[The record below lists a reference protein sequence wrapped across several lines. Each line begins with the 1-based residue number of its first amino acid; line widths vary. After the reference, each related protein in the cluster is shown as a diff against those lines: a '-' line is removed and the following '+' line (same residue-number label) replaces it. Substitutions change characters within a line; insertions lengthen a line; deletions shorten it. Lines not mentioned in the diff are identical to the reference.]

1 MLVLSNIFIVQV
13 TNVQEQHNESKR
25 LVGTSN
31 MLEQQALESI
41 EPTLVPPACRGIP
54 VESAGNKTTYNKPR
68 DIITKSPKTQAK
80 SSPIRKQTTLN
91 DNFSVNDSLGEISL
105 TGLYSCPRCNAFET
119 ENVKEFRK
127 HLIKDVN
134 YKM

>member
-1 MLVLSNIFIVQV
+1 
-13 TNVQEQHNESKR
+13 
-25 LVGTSN
+25 

-41 EPTLVPPACRGIP
+41 DTTLVPPACRGIP
-54 VESAGNKTTYNKPR
+54 LEPTDDKTIYNKSR
-68 DIITKSPKTQAK
+68 GIITKSPKTQTK
-80 SSPIRKQTTLN
+80 SSPISKQTMLI

-119 ENVKEFRK
+119 EDVEEFRK

>member
-1 MLVLSNIFIVQV
+1 M
-13 TNVQEQHNESKR
+13 TNVREQHNEPKR
-25 LVGTSN
+25 LLGFSN

-41 EPTLVPPACRGIP
+41 DTTLVPPACRGIP
-54 VESAGNKTTYNKPR
+54 LEPADDKINNKSR
-68 DIITKSPKTQAK
+68 GIITKSPKTQAK
-80 SSPIRKQTTLN
+80 SSPIRKQTVLI

-119 ENVKEFRK
+119 GDVQEFRK